1 MKQHLNQYLDF
12 VYATQ
17 NQLANNR
24 IVLKNTINKRYCDIP
39 PGMNEKQLITFQKEI
54 LKMGYTGLHTGLTF
68 LWQYPNKTY
77 VSTLKKIGFGATHG
91 TSVKWQIKADESYSE
106 AIKNDKNIL
115 DIIDPSEQVPVNYD
129 LFAGNLGQSLVDNF
143 TDASSQNAQLL
154 VKKLNLKK
162 KDQLDAM
169 RIMEYIVE
177 TVKKEYYGSKR
188 PIVFE
193 IPGTQGWSMF
203 PSPSQFSKLNTMVKS
218 IFPQALF
225 CIDIGHLLTWKQSD
239 VSLKSLL
246 DSVSLLKK
254 TIGMIHISSAGSTH
268 PDFKFAY
275 QQEHLSNNPDW
286 HLNGLDLM
294 LAVHEKDMI
303 DIIKE
308 IRLQT
313 RGNNVIEVCE
323 TRKPSTA
330 IADYF
335 QTMPLHEINDEPYLM
350 SLKLQ
355 AKLLGYSI

>member
-1 MKQHLNQYLDF
+1 MKQHLKQYLDF
-12 VYATQ
+12 VYSAQ
-17 NQLANNR
+17 NQLVNDR
-24 IVLKNTINKRYCDIP
+24 IGLKSTANKRYCDIP
-39 PGMNEKQLITFQKEI
+39 PGMDVKQLITFQKEI
-54 LKMGYTGLHTGLTF
+54 LEMEYNGLHAGLTF
-68 LWQYPNKTY
+68 LWQHPNKTY
-77 VSTLKKIGFGATHG
+77 ISTLKKIGLGATHG
-91 TSVKWQIKADESYSE
+91 TSIKWQIKTGASYSV
-106 AIKNDKNIL
+106 AVKNDKNIL
-115 DIIDPSEQVPVNYD
+115 DIIDPSEQVPINYD
-129 LFAGNLGQSLVDNF
+129 LFAGNLGQSLVDDF
-143 TDASSQNAQLL
+143 TEALSQNAQLL
-154 VKKLNLKK
+154 MKKLGLKK
-162 KDQLDAM
+162 KDQSDAM
-169 RIMEYIVE
+169 KIMEYIVE

-188 PIVFE
+188 PIMFE

-203 PSPSQFSKLNTMVKS
+203 PSPSQFSELTAMVQS

-225 CIDIGHLLTWKQSD
+225 CIDVGHLLTWKQSG

-246 DSVSLLKK
+246 DSIYLLKK
-254 TIGMIHISSAGSTH
+254 TIGMIHISSAGSIN

-275 QQEHLSNNPDW
+275 QQEHLGNNPDW

-330 IADYF
+330 VADYF
-335 QTMPLHEINDEPYLM
+335 QTVPLHEINDGPYLM